1 MKAIVSSLLPRDA
14 LLALEKMCD
23 VFLLPPDSSIA
34 YPVSTH
40 PDMIV
45 SLIGNTAVIPADYGT
60 KNSALCDFLK
70 DTGYDVV
77 LSSAERSEIYPNDVG
92 MNCAVG
98 NGFIICREV
107 SADPTVL
114 CIAEKLGYSVI
125 DVKQGYAGCSCIVCE
140 NAVIT
145 SDTGIYNSVIASGRE
160 SLLVPNSGIVLPGY
174 NTGFIGGCG
183 GFSGGVLYFTGDIDS
198 VPAGEL
204 IRGFAKQR
212 GYDIVLLSR
221 GELTDFGGIKFV

>member
-14 LLALEKMCD
+14 LIPLEKICD
-23 VFLLPPDSSIA
+23 VYHLPPDAAIA
-34 YPVSTH
+34 PPVSTH
-40 PDMIV
+40 PDMII
-45 SLIGNTAVIPADYGT
+45 SLIGGTAVIPAAYGEE
-60 KNSALCDFLK
+60 NNGLCEFLSGA
-70 DTGYDVV
+70 GYDVV
-77 LSSAERSEIYPNDVG
+77 LSSVARGEKYPSDIG
-92 MNCAVG
+92 LNCAIG
-98 NGFIICREV
+98 NGFIICRAA

-114 CIAEKLGYSVI
+114 CIAEKLGYDVI

-183 GFSGGVLYFTGDIDS
+183 GFSSGVLYFTGDINS
-198 VPAGEL
+198 VPAGGL
-204 IRGFAKQR
+204 IRGFAKRR
-212 GYDIVLLSR
+212 GYDIVLLST
-221 GELTDFGGIKFV
+221 GKLTDFGGIKFL